1 MMCRHTHAEMS
12 DIIRQCIIGA
22 PQIASLKKSS
32 KGPFSRFLSSW
43 GIGEVS
49 VKALIE
55 LARVLMEKNQVH
67 VVLGN

>member
-22 PQIASLKKSS
+22 PQIASLKK
-32 KGPFSRFLSSW
+32 GPFSRFLRLLSSW

-55 LARVLMEKNQVH
+55 LARI
-67 VVLGN
+67 